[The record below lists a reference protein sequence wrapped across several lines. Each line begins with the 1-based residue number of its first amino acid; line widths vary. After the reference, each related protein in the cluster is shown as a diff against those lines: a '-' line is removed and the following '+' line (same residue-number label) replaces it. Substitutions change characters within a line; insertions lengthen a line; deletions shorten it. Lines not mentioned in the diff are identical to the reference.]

1 MPRLLKYFPVNC
13 QKLTVFSINSNSVSL
28 NNVSTSKGWN
38 DKMYCSSVWEI
49 FQHDGNIYVS
59 LSTYTFLSHP
69 SYIACTCI
77 LANQSWQYCSLVP
90 QASSQWGKGAHDLQ
104 CNYTRGTAP
113 QFNVTAIFVFHLKKI
128 LRSSTIFK
136 RIRLS
141 SIWKNIEVTFHISTS
156 WVKIRLHTKNNLLML
171 SGSAL
176 KV

>member
-113 QFNVTAIFVFHLKKI
+113 QFNVTAIFVFHLKKNWGHLPFLKELGCLPFEKI
-128 LRSSTIFK
+128 LRSSSIFHLV
-136 RIRLS
+136 LS
-141 SIWKNIEVTFHISTS
+141 K
-156 WVKIRLHTKNNLLML
+156 
-171 SGSAL
+171 
-176 KV
+176 